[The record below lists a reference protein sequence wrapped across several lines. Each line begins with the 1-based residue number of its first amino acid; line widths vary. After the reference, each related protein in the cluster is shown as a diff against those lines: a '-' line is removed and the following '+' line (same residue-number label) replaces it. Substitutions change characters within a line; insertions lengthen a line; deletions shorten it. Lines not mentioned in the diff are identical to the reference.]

1 MVDIL
6 VKRVDFLWVIFFC
19 LILLP
24 GRLQAEPVAEDY
36 LVTTRLSRDNGL
48 PDPDINGICFD
59 SRGYAWISTFGGGLV
74 RYDGDSF
81 IRFSAKTEISRGV
94 PR

>member
-1 MVDIL
+1 MVDNL
-6 VKRVDFLWVIFFC
+6 LKRVDFLWVIFSC

-48 PDPDINGICFD
+48 PDPDINGICL
-59 SRGYAWISTFGGGLV
+59 SRRNPCCRS
-74 RYDGDSF
+74 
-81 IRFSAKTEISRGV
+81 RFR
-94 PR
+94 